1 MRFFSRNND
10 LILKTFLGF
19 FLILLIVAFIKIQ
32 IETSIEDE
40 KQKIAIEEY
49 TQAVSEN
56 DYIMHALGG
65 IDGNMLTNSKDA
77 LEKAREKGA
86 RFYEADLKWTVDGK
100 LVLNYGWGE
109 IDYLERF
116 GIPFEFDNNIMSYDQ
131 FKNIKIENKYTTMG
145 LEDLVKFMKENP
157 DVYVMLDLGKR
168 SSHYTRFAYNEILAV
183 TQDPEVLDRMIV
195 GGHNTSMVETIKS
208 IYNFKL
214 YNLYWPK
221 EENRTDEK
229 IDTPEEFLEY
239 CKKHE
244 ITSLSTSVET
254 YDSEKDTIK
263 YFRDNGLIVYVF
275 TENDEEKAKELLE
288 EVDMVGTDFLLK

>member
-19 FLILLIVAFIKIQ
+19 FLILLIVAFIRIQ

-131 FKNIKIENKYTTMG
+131 FKKIKIKGKYTSMG
-145 LEDLVKFMKENP
+145 FEDLVKFMKENP
-157 DVYVMLDLGKR
+157 DVYVMLDFGKK
-168 SSHYTRFAYNEILAV
+168 SSRYTRLVYNAILDV

-195 GGHNTSMVETIKS
+195 GGHNTSMVRTVKS
-208 IYNFKL
+208 IYPFKL
-214 YNLYWPK
+214 YNLYWPSV
-221 EENRTDEK
+221 EQRQDEK
-229 IDTPEEFLEY
+229 IDTPEEFLNF
-239 CKKHE
+239 CKENK

-254 YDSEKDTIK
+254 YNNEKDTIK

>member
-1 MRFFSRNND
+1 M
-10 LILKTFLGF
+10 KTFLGF